1 MTRKELLLNLL
12 KEDPNDPF
20 ARYALALEFRKE
32 NLLREAQEVLEALKS
47 DQPDYLPLYYQLG
60 KLIEERG
67 NETEAMQVYREGLA
81 LATAQRELKTRS
93 ELEEAI
99 WMLED

>member
-1 MTRKELLLNLL
+1 MNRKELLLSLL

-20 ARYALALEFRKE
+20 ARYALALEYRKE
-32 NLLREAQEVLEALKS
+32 NLLHKAQEVFEALKN
-47 DQPDYLPLYYQLG
+47 DHPDYLPLYYQLG
-60 KLIEERG
+60 KLIEESG
-67 NETEAMQVYREGLA
+67 DEQGAMAIYREGLA
-81 LATAQRELKTRS
+81 LATVQRDLKTRS